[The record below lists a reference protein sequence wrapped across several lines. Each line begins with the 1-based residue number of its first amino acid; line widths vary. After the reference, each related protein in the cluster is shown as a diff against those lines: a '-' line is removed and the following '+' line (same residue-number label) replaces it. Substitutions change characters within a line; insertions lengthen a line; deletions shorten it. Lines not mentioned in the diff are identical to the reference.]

1 MKSRK
6 RSSLTLTAFLT
17 LSLHLVAIGS
27 FPTPASANP
36 VGITSLAGIVSS
48 TGNYVLTANIVVSG
62 APAGGARTYITDI
75 FGGTLNGIFGGTLN
89 GNGFTISGLEA
100 PLFRVVSGSISNINL
115 STSISGIA
123 RTNQGNDTGILAGR
137 LNQGGS
143 VTNANVTGSISVVG
157 GVSTG
162 GLIGQASN
170 GSTISNSSASV
181 QISDENSEQTGGLVG
196 FLEGGGTISGST
208 SSGTVTT
215 SVFSYGTGGLVGY
228 MGYADATALVT
239 NSASSSAVSSAQ
251 EYVGGLIGTVD
262 GRSAS
267 SGDRCIVKNSS
278 ASGSVTASA
287 GDAVGG
293 LIGGAT
299 DKVSISNVTSSGQ
312 VTAPNSDHVGGLI
325 GYSDAAV
332 SNSSATGNVS
342 GRDKVG
348 GLIGFSEGTT
358 TNSRARGNTI
368 GSSNVGALI
377 GSGPAQVST
386 PSSET
391 TDLDLLNE
399 GADDAWRQNQ
409 NINSGMPYILAL
421 IDRGFYLVTTSQITA
436 PVVTEAEAR
445 AAVAQAVAK
454 REAEVKTAREDI
466 ANKLASTQAL
476 TIDSFK
482 QAEIAGVTAENFA
495 EVQAE
500 ILALPIESRTD
511 IKEVLKVARK
521 FEVVGK
527 IASEQLVT
535 LPASI
540 LIEVGLIPADGKN
553 KASLISAIRR
563 ADPKDRDSYKEI
575 QAIIAVEQSVITARK
590 DRLAAIKARVMTRSK
605 G

>member
-1 MKSRK
+1 
-6 RSSLTLTAFLT
+6 
-17 LSLHLVAIGS
+17 
-27 FPTPASANP
+27 
-36 VGITSLAGIVSS
+36 
-48 TGNYVLTANIVVSG
+48 
-62 APAGGARTYITDI
+62 
-75 FGGTLNGIFGGTLN
+75 
-89 GNGFTISGLEA
+89 
-100 PLFRVVSGSISNINL
+100 
-115 STSISGIA
+115 
-123 RTNQGNDTGILAGR
+123 
-137 LNQGGS
+137 
-143 VTNANVTGSISVVG
+143 
-157 GVSTG
+157 
-162 GLIGQASN
+162 
-170 GSTISNSSASV
+170 
-181 QISDENSEQTGGLVG
+181 
-196 FLEGGGTISGST
+196 
-208 SSGTVTT
+208 
-215 SVFSYGTGGLVGY
+215 
-228 MGYADATALVT
+228 
-239 NSASSSAVSSAQ
+239 
-251 EYVGGLIGTVD
+251 
-262 GRSAS
+262 
-267 SGDRCIVKNSS
+267 
-278 ASGSVTASA
+278 
-287 GDAVGG
+287 
-293 LIGGAT
+293 
-299 DKVSISNVTSSGQ
+299 
-312 VTAPNSDHVGGLI
+312 
-325 GYSDAAV
+325 
-332 SNSSATGNVS
+332 
-342 GRDKVG
+342 
-348 GLIGFSEGTT
+348 
-358 TNSRARGNTI
+358 
-368 GSSNVGALI
+368 LI